1 MAPKR
6 LRSAICSHM
15 PRVLQAV
22 SATPLETVCPEEE
35 EEALPLDTPLEMPLE
50 RSVSSVGDTTTLATH
65 LVDTDACMVD
75 GERRDVLLRYDILIY
90 CRYILCSG
98 EGD

>member
-50 RSVSSVGDTTTLATH
+50 RSVSSAGDTTLATH
-65 LVDTDACMVD
+65 LVDTEDCKKEKETRV
-75 GERRDVLLRYDILIY
+75 
-90 CRYILCSG
+90 
-98 EGD
+98 